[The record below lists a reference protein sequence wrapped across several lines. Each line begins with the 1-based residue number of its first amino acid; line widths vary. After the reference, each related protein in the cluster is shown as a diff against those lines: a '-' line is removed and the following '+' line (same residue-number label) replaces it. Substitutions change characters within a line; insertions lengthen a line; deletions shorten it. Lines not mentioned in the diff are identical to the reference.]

1 MSKISLIDTHAH
13 YNSVIMN
20 NMDEQIKE
28 ANYNEDV

>member
-1 MSKISLIDTHAH
+1 MSKISLIYTHAH